1 MAKDPAVLFYT
12 SDFLVGTATMT
23 DAQVGKYI
31 RLLCLQHQKG
41 RLTKKDMMHICKT
54 YDKIVFKK
62 FQKDSQGNYY
72 NIKMENEMT
81 RRKKYSESRRENRLA
96 SSSYVKHME
105 TATVTETKSY
115 LCDNKNC
122 NNQATK
128 TLGLYRVCSHKC
140 YQTILEEKGVGDNND

>member
-54 YDKIVFKK
+54 YDKAVFKK
-62 FQKDSQGNYY
+62 FQIDGDGQYY
-72 NIKMENEMT
+72 NVKMENEMI
-81 RRKKYSESRRENRLA
+81 RRQKYSESRRKNRII
-96 SSSYVKHME
+96 SSTYDNHME
-105 TATVTETKSY
+105 TETVTETKSY
-115 LCDNKNC
+115 LCDNKSC
-122 NNQATK
+122 NKQAIK
-128 TLGLYRVCSHKC
+128 TMGLYRVCSDKC
-140 YQTILEEKGVGDNND
+140 YKDILEEKLGDSND